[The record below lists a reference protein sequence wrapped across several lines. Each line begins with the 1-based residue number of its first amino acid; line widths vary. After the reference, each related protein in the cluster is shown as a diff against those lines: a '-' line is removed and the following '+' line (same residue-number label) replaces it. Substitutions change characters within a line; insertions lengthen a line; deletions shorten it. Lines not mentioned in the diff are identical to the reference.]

1 MYLQPKHLDNHLD
14 LVRFLQA
21 KSFDQYGILLFHL
34 PKGFTDYST
43 NSTFNQ
49 FSKKLG
55 KFQALSQS
63 VQWRSN
69 GCHLVIGEIESEDKN
84 GEWKKKLFDL
94 NEFRSQ
100 TGRTERTRR
109 KSREDC
115 LEFLRNRPLG
125 KPLGL
130 YGTDINRDITNGK
143 LRKIIGNQD
152 S

>member
-1 MYLQPKHLDNHLD
+1 M
-14 LVRFLQA
+14 
-21 KSFDQYGILLFHL
+21 
-34 PKGFTDYST
+34 
-43 NSTFNQ
+43 
-49 FSKKLG
+49 
-55 KFQALSQS
+55 
-63 VQWRSN
+63 QWRSN

-152 S
+152 SWSGRLFFGFCFFYSWSGDLVTSSPTDEYPHKKLVVILLNSLGSEVRWPGASSSAQVSALKEQ